1 MRERNC
7 AVQRVI
13 PTPVN
18 TDKDANGDPD
28 MLLISDD
35 NSVDSSLYS
44 QDS

>member
-1 MRERNC
+1 MRECNC

-18 TDKDANGDPD
+18 IGKDADGDPD
-28 MLLISDD
+28 ILPISDD
-35 NSVDSSLYS
+35 DSVDSSLYS